1 LSVALRCRRFKLSL
15 KAKPEN
21 LALVRRVIK
30 NFVLHSQFEARLY
43 DIQLVLTEAFTNV
56 VRHAYKGI
64 RKERLITVE
73 GIINDRRLILVVQ
86 DAGKGLTAKPVR
98 ACTLGGGYGLF
109 LIEELSD
116 NFYCRSLPGRG
127 TTIRVT
133 FYRSSWSKISWRR
146 AVIPLVASFLL
157 IFSVYFTYLSLNS
170 LPLGTF
176 YPYRLKLE
184 QLGLVLS
191 FSTPDKT
198 ELALTL
204 VGRHLKDAKYL
215 LKQNKYKAS
224 AASVDQLSRYI
235 VFIESLTGKL
245 DHGGQARLMVK
256 VEEIYGEITKLK
268 KILRQRNNNL
278 IKNVGVRDQIKNV
291 FLALEVTSLRLE
303 NILRNLRSQLSIDY
317 KLL

>member
-1 LSVALRCRRFKLSL
+1 LKHRRFKLSL

-30 NFVLHSQFEARLY
+30 NFVLHSHFETRLY

-73 GIINDRRLILVVQ
+73 GIINARCLILVVQ
-86 DAGKGLTAKPVR
+86 DAGRGLITRPVR
-98 ACTLGGGYGLF
+98 ACSMGGGYGLF

-133 FYRSSWSKISWRR
+133 FYRSSWSKIFWRK
-146 AVIPLVASFLL
+146 AVITLVASFL
-157 IFSVYFTYLSLNS
+157 IVFSVYFTYLSLNS
-170 LPLGTF
+170 LPLSTF

-191 FSTPDKT
+191 FSTPDKA

-204 VGRHLKDAKYL
+204 VERHLKDAKYL
-215 LKQNKYKAS
+215 LKQDEYKAS
-224 AASVDQLSRYI
+224 AASVGQLSRYI
-235 VFIESLTGKL
+235 VFIENLTRKL
-245 DHGGQARLMVK
+245 DHSEQVRLMMK
-256 VEEIYGEITKLK
+256 VEEIYGEIAKLK
-268 KILRQRNNNL
+268 RVLGQRNNNL

-291 FLALEVTSLRLE
+291 FLVLEVTSVRLE
-303 NILRNLRSQLSIDY
+303 NILRNLRNQLSVES